1 MELGTKAAVGAG
13 TIPLSSAFVA
23 VALYYL
29 GQTPPQE
36 IVLALSAIVAVP
48 ITYAAAYFAP
58 HNGETHP
65 PTEP

>member
-13 TIPLSSAFVA
+13 TIPLSSALVA

-36 IVLALSAIVAVP
+36 IVLALGSIAAVP
-48 ITYAAAYFAP
+48 VAYFSAYFAP
-58 HNGETHP
+58 HNGAP
-65 PTEP
+65 PPP

>member
-13 TIPLSSAFVA
+13 TIPLSGALVA

-36 IVLALSAIVAVP
+36 IVLALATIVAVP
-48 ITYAAAYFAP
+48 VAYVATYFAP
-58 HNGETHP
+58 HN
-65 PTEP
+65 PTP